1 MTSRVPDAQQQA
13 IMMSRLKAVED
24 SRTEL
29 LRLAEEET
37 RVQED
42 FRRRRD
48 AELMTLS
55 KAVDLLR
62 QAICPDPE
70 R

>member
-13 IMMSRLKAVED
+13 ILMSRLKAVED